1 MVDNIGGKNGIEFIK
16 EAIDL
21 FKCIIYPIDTEI
33 GFILLKIS
41 INEVKR
47 LLDINIILIMS
58 SLLLAQ

>member
-1 MVDNIGGKNGIEFIK
+1 MELSLSKKLLIYSNV
-16 EAIDL
+16 L
-21 FKCIIYPIDTEI
+21 FYPIDTEI

-47 LLDINIILIMS
+47 LDINIILIMS

>member
-33 GFILLKIS
+33 GFYTPEN